1 MVAIRFSLLGD
12 IQVRVDGGPIA
23 IGHVRQRT
31 VLAALLVDANR
42 PVPTDVLL
50 ERVWGGCPPQRPRAA
65 LYGYLSR
72 IRHPLAA
79 AGVRLARRSDGYVL
93 PVDPMTV
100 DLHRFERLV
109 DRAHTRTDP
118 AAALELFEEALA
130 LWDGEVLTAMDTP
143 WANAVREGLN
153 AQRHAATL
161 DRNDLALRLGHHA
174 RLLAALRAGVREHP
188 LDERLAGQLMLA
200 LYRCGQ
206 PSGALECF
214 ERLRRDLT
222 AELGA
227 HPGSAV
233 RELHRRILTDDPALS
248 PPPDGPATGT
258 GTGPA
263 TETAMGS
270 GTAMGPVLTG
280 RRAGGPHQLPA
291 APLGFTGREAQLAAV
306 DAALGGTVST
316 GRAAPASGMP
326 ICVISGAGGMGK
338 TWVALHWAAA
348 HLDRFPDGQIHVNL
362 RGFDPAG
369 APTPPG
375 SAVRAL
381 LDAFDVPASA
391 VPADPQAQAALYRSL
406 IAGLRILIVLDNA
419 RDSDQVVPLLPGA
432 AGCAVLVT
440 SRHRLTGLVIAHGAR
455 SVTLDALTGPE
466 SRALLATR
474 LGDRRVA
481 AEPGAVD
488 RLLRDC
494 AGLPL
499 ALGIVAARATT
510 EPDVPLAAL
519 ADELATAARR
529 LDALDVGETVGD
541 LRAVLACSTR
551 ALAAPE
557 ARVFGHLGVADGPDV
572 SIEALASLTALPAAA
587 ARRAVRGLANAH
599 LITEHGPGR
608 YRTHDLVRLYAAEQV
623 DPAGRPAAVRRQ
635 LDHHLHTAAAAAR
648 VVEPYRDPVA
658 LAPPA
663 AGVVVDPPP
672 DPERAWAWFTAERPN
687 LLAAVT
693 RAARSGAGGHAWRL
707 AWYLAYFLEQ
717 RGYWTDLV
725 ATNEVA
731 LAAAD
736 DPLGRANA
744 HRGIARGL
752 TWLARFDEAREH
764 LRQALDLFGRLGD
777 DTGRGHVHRSLAR
790 VSARQGRPA
799 DAVAHD
805 LLALDLFRAAGHD
818 FGQANVLNSLGW
830 HHVHLG
836 DLARAVDYCEQ
847 ALAIQRA
854 TDNRFGQALT
864 WDSLGY
870 AHHRLGRHEQAIT
883 CYETALALFR
893 RTDNRYLE
901 ATVLA
906 RLGDVHDR
914 AGDVAKARAEWRTSA
929 DILAALG
936 HPDARRVEAKLT
948 PGLHEA

>member
-23 IGHVRQRT
+23 LGHVRQRT
-31 VLAALLVDANR
+31 VLAALLVEANR

-50 ERVWGGCPPQRPRAA
+50 DRVWGGCPPQRPRAA

-79 AGVRLARRSDGYVL
+79 AGVRLVRRSDGYVL

-100 DLHRFERLV
+100 DLHRFEQLV
-109 DRAHTRTDP
+109 DRARTGTDP
-118 AAALELFEEALA
+118 AATLGLFDEALA

-143 WANAVREGLN
+143 WANAVRESLN

-161 DRNDLALRLGHHA
+161 DRNDLALRLGHHVQ
-174 RLLAALRAGVREHP
+174 LLAALRAGVREHP

-206 PSGALECF
+206 PAGALECF

-227 HPGSAV
+227 HPGPAV
-233 RELHRRILTDDPALS
+233 RELHRRILTGDPALN
-248 PPPDGPATGT
+248 PPPAGAPTMGPAV
-258 GTGPA
+258 A
-263 TETAMGS
+263 
-270 GTAMGPVLTG
+270 G
-280 RRAGGPHQLPA
+280 RRSDGPHQLPA
-291 APLGFTGREAQLAAV
+291 APLGFTGRCVQLAAV
-306 DAALGGTVST
+306 DAALGGT
-316 GRAAPASGMP
+316 AAPTNGMP

-338 TWVALHWAAA
+338 TWLALRWAAA

-369 APTPPG
+369 APIPPD

-391 VPADPQAQAALYRSL
+391 IPADPQAQAALYRSL
-406 IAGLRILIVLDNA
+406 IAGRRILIVLDNA
-419 RDSDQVVPLLPGA
+419 RDSDQVVPLLPGT

-466 SRALLATR
+466 SRALLAAR
-474 LGDRRVA
+474 LGDGRMA
-481 AEPGAVD
+481 AEPDAVD
-488 RLLRDC
+488 RLLRYC

-499 ALGIVAARATT
+499 ALGIVAARVTT
-510 EPDVPLAAL
+510 EPDVPLAAM

-551 ALAAPE
+551 ALAAQE

-572 SIEALASLTALPAAA
+572 SLEALASLTALPAAA
-587 ARRAVRGLANAH
+587 ARRAVRELANAH
-599 LITEHGPGR
+599 LVTEHGPGR

-663 AGVVVDPPP
+663 AGVVVDPPT

-693 RAARSGAGGHAWRL
+693 RAARSEAGGHAWRL

-717 RGYWTDLV
+717 RGYWADLV

-731 LAAAD
+731 LAATD

-744 HRGIARGL
+744 HRGIARGH
-752 TWLARFDEAREH
+752 TWLGRFDEARDH

-777 DTGRGHVHRSLAR
+777 DTGRGHVHRALAR

-799 DAVAHD
+799 DAVTHD

-830 HHVHLG
+830 HHAHLG
-836 DLARAVDYCEQ
+836 DLARAVAYCEQ

-854 TDNRFGQALT
+854 TDDRIGQALT

-870 AHHRLGRHEQAIT
+870 AHHRLGRRERAIT

-901 ATVLA
+901 ATVLT

-914 AGDVAKARAEWRTSA
+914 AGDVAKARAEWRMSA

-936 HPDARRVEAKLT
+936 HPDARGVEAKLT
-948 PGLHEA
+948 PGLHRDPSLSDHDRNVSIP